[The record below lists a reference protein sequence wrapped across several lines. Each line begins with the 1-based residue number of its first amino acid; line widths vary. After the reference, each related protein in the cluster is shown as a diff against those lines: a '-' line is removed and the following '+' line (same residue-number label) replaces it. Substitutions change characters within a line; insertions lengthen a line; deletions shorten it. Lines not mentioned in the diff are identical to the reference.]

1 MPNER
6 LRAVMAAGGWTYA
19 ALAQQV
25 EVDPKSVER
34 WVNLGR
40 IPRRATAL
48 QAAKAL
54 GEDVHALWP
63 ALRQA
68 RPARAISPELVA
80 LYEQRADLPV
90 STFTDL
96 MAQARERID
105 ILVYAA
111 VFLHEA
117 YPRLNE
123 LLTERAAEG
132 CTVRIAIGDPDSDNV
147 QARGQEERFGHG
159 IESRCRLALM
169 HYKPFADTPGI
180 EVRTHAT
187 TLYNSLY
194 RADDQQLV
202 NAHVWGVNAYAAPV
216 WHLRDT
222 RQAACSTPTP
232 TASTPCGRRQ
242 PPYERKADRG
252 PHRVLRRP
260 ERPQAE
266 QHGRRRVRRRHR
278 RPRAHPPLAPP

>member
-1 MPNER
+1 
-6 LRAVMAAGGWTYA
+6 MAAGGWTYA

-25 EVDPKSVER
+25 EIDPKSVER

-40 IPRRATAL
+40 TPRRATAL
-48 QAAKAL
+48 RAAKAL

-80 LYEQRADLPV
+80 LYHQRADLPV
-90 STFTDL
+90 STFTGL
-96 MAQARERID
+96 MAQARERTD

-111 VFLHEA
+111 VFLHEV

-132 CTVRIAIGDPDSDNV
+132 CTVRIAIGDADSDTV

-169 HYKPFADTPGI
+169 HYKPLAATSGI
-180 EVRTHAT
+180 EVRSHGT

-194 RADDQQLV
+194 RVDDQQLV

-216 WHLRDT
+216 WHLCHHQEGGMFDT
-222 RQAACSTPTP
+222 YAESFDAVWATATP
-232 TASTPCGRRQ
+232 
-242 PPYERKADRG
+242 
-252 PHRVLRRP
+252 
-260 ERPQAE
+260 
-266 QHGRRRVRRRHR
+266 VREEG
-278 RPRAHPPLAPP
+278 

>member
-1 MPNER
+1 MQNER

-19 ALAQQV
+19 ALAKAV

-40 IPRRATAL
+40 TPRRATAL
-48 QAAKAL
+48 EAAEAL

-68 RPARAISPELVA
+68 RAARAISPELVA

-90 STFTDL
+90 STFVDM

-105 ILVYAA
+105 VLVYAA

-117 YPRLNE
+117 YPRLNA
-123 LLTERAAEG
+123 LLRERAAEG
-132 CTVRIAIGDPDSDNV
+132 CIVRIAVGDAESSNV

-169 HYKPFADTPGI
+169 HYRPLVGVPGI
-180 EVRTHAT
+180 EIRTHET

-194 RADDQQLV
+194 RADDQLLV
-202 NAHVWGVNAYAAPV
+202 NAHVWGANAYGAPV
-216 WHLRDT
+216 WHLRRNGEGGMFDT
-222 RQAACSTPTP
+222 YGQSFDAVWA
-232 TASTPCGRRQ
+232 TAEPVQ
-242 PPYERKADRG
+242 QE
-252 PHRVLRRP
+252 
-260 ERPQAE
+260 E
-266 QHGRRRVRRRHR
+266 
-278 RPRAHPPLAPP
+278 